1 MNYLRRKHLELSRRR
16 FLRGMMHGTAAA
28 LALPFFEM
36 SVGATGRAMA
46 MGDGFPKRFGLFFWG
61 NGVLP
66 ERWVPSIMDGEG
78 NWTLSEQ
85 LEGLASIK
93 DSLAVITGTEVKVE
107 NIEPHHS
114 GAAGIL
120 SGVPLDFRPSGDW
133 NLAGPSIDQIIAGE
147 IGRDTRFR
155 SVEFGAKP
163 AGGYSTT
170 ESLATNPPEQNPWAL
185 YNRIFGGDFRE
196 PGDTSEPD
204 PRLLLRRSVL
214 DGVASDINAFERE
227 LGATDR
233 ARLDQHL
240 TSVREL
246 ELRLE
251 RLAEDPITLAACT
264 RPGQPLPEYPDL
276 DGRPQLAAANRAMCD
291 VMALAFACDQT
302 RVFSNFITHPVNNL
316 LLGDA
321 TSGHHQLTHDEPG
334 DQPQVNAITKLL
346 MEEYKYLVE
355 ALRGIPEGDG
365 TVLDNC
371 AILGTSDISYG
382 RNHGLDEFPLLIA
395 GSAGGRLKQNVHY
408 RSETKQNAG
417 DVILTLMR
425 SLDMLAPSYGAGSAL
440 AERGF
445 ADLEA

>member
-1 MNYLRRKHLELSRRR
+1 
-16 FLRGMMHGTAAA
+16 
-28 LALPFFEM
+28 
-36 SVGATGRAMA
+36 
-46 MGDGFPKRFGLFFWG
+46 
-61 NGVLP
+61 
-66 ERWVPSIMDGEG
+66 
-78 NWTLSEQ
+78 
-85 LEGLASIK
+85 
-93 DSLAVITGTEVKVE
+93 
-107 NIEPHHS
+107 
-114 GAAGIL
+114 
-120 SGVPLDFRPSGDW
+120 
-133 NLAGPSIDQIIAGE
+133 
-147 IGRDTRFR
+147 
-155 SVEFGAKP
+155 
-163 AGGYSTT
+163 
-170 ESLATNPPEQNPWAL
+170 
-185 YNRIFGGDFRE
+185 
-196 PGDTSEPD
+196 
-204 PRLLLRRSVL
+204 
-214 DGVASDINAFERE
+214 
-227 LGATDR
+227 
-233 ARLDQHL
+233 
-240 TSVREL
+240 
-246 ELRLE
+246 
-251 RLAEDPITLAACT
+251 
-264 RPGQPLPEYPDL
+264 
-276 DGRPQLAAANRAMCD
+276 
-291 VMALAFACDQT
+291 
-302 RVFSNFITHPVNNL
+302 